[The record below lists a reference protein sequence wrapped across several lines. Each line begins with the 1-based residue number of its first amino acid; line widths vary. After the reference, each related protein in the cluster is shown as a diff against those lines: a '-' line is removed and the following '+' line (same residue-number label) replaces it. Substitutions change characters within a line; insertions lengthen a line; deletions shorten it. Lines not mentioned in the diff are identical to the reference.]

1 MSSTKAAVALLR
13 ETINKVN
20 IAAVKRPAIIWFLPA
35 SITDRKG
42 LCPARQIM
50 MMDKTAV
57 AEQRQKRYCHASAS
71 STALKVKGPKLKDS
85 PQIRTTI
92 DPWNR
97 LSTGDI
103 TFILSRSVSVKADFR
118 TTQSK

>member
-1 MSSTKAAVALLR
+1 MSSTNAAVALLR

-20 IAAVKRPAIIWFLPA
+20 IAAVKSPAIIWFLPA

-50 MMDKTAV
+50 MMDKIAV
-57 AEQRQKRYCHASAS
+57 AKQRQKRYCHASAS
-71 STALKVKGPKLKDS
+71 STALKVRGPKLKDS

-92 DPWNR
+92 EPWNR
-97 LSTGDI
+97 LSTGAI
-103 TFILSRSVSVKADFR
+103 TFILSRSVSLR
-118 TTQSK
+118 MILE